1 MKVISRILGVMI
13 LIGLI
18 MSVVAFFMGLDP
30 LDLKGFFTDE
40 EAYGEMI
47 TLTHDDEISELIL
60 DLSTRH
66 IVIHYVEENELT
78 MTYYEHEEKDT
89 WTIDESVPGTYKVT
103 HREKIRWLNFI
114 SFKFTPKEIVTV
126 HVYIPETWV
135 VGYDLSTN
143 TGSIRMMFDE
153 TYDVL
158 NLDLHTNTGDIYVD
172 GVSGGIGEF
181 VTDTGDITLKN
192 VVLSSTLFVD
202 SDTGDLRLEDVDTT
216 DLDLSTDT
224 GNVIMTGINGNVCDI
239 DVDTGSIS
247 ITNSLFTSSMKLH
260 TDTGNV
266 NLTEVVGTAYDLS
279 SSTGDVIFTLAD
291 SSNLYYDFK
300 TDTGNIKV
308 DGASQGTRHSTTQGT
323 ILLKVNVD
331 TGNIRI
337 NS

>member
-40 EAYGEMI
+40 EAYGEMM

-135 VGYDLSTN
+135 IGYDLSTN

-158 NLDLHTNTGDIYVD
+158 NLDLHTDTGDIYVD
-172 GVSGGIGEF
+172 GVSGVMGEF
-181 VTDTGDITLKN
+181 VTDTGDITFKN

-224 GNVIMTGINGNVCDI
+224 GVVIMTGINGNVCDV
-239 DVDTGSIS
+239 DVDTGSIN
-247 ITNSLFTSSMKLH
+247 ITSSMFSSSMKLH
-260 TDTGNV
+260 TDTGNI

-279 SSTGDVIFTLAD
+279 SSTGDVNFTLAD
-291 SSNLYYDFK
+291 SSNLYYDLK